1 MFLRKF
7 KFLQFSRKKV
17 FSFFYPIYVKLSSKK
32 KRKKENEFSI
42 VKLETWRFKTRPNGL
57 LYDLFSQSY
66 IRSNYRQFFIII
78 GTITPLTLI
87 ITKQNY

>member
-57 LYDLFSQSY
+57 LYDLFHKVISVQIIDNFS
-66 IRSNYRQFFIII
+66 SII
-78 GTITPLTLI
+78 GTITLLTPI